1 MKQKTLI
8 EIDEILFEYDGPY
21 LFTGTDEQNNK
32 YLNIQCNIDKNIV
45 YLSVP
50 ISRQE
55 IFDIKLASKS
65 VDSIFLKD
73 NTTIYKGDFVKYCDE
88 LESFPYTLD
97 EELKKTF
104 FDGTFYLNP
113 EDYEDDLCSLDYK
126 FIWVARE
133 SLNTEQIKL
142 NICSSI
148 LKNHP
153 NNQWVKEDL
162 VVTRVER
169 IPSQVYSPGISR
181 YFGMKKSQKEIK
193 FSCSDLYTKETQQI
207 DYDYNNAA

>member
-1 MKQKTLI
+1 METIFK
-8 EIDEILFEYDGPY
+8 ESLFDYDGPF
-21 LFTGTDEQNNK
+21 LFIVQSGSDQYMAVKIRQNDIYKYIVVPVLEQQIREAK
-32 YLNIQCNIDKNIV
+32 MGK
-45 YLSVP
+45 
-50 ISRQE
+50 
-55 IFDIKLASKS
+55 KS
-65 VDSIFLKD
+65 VDDIFMASDSWFIGHFTSGRLH
-73 NTTIYKGDFVKYCDE
+73 FE
-88 LESFPYTLD
+88 LEKQESPISVLSKY
-97 EELKKTF
+97 
-104 FDGTFYLNP
+104 FDGTFYLDP

-126 FIWVARE
+126 FIWIAGE

-142 NICSSI
+142 NICDSI
-148 LKNHP
+148 LKNHR

-162 VVTRVER
+162 LVTRVER